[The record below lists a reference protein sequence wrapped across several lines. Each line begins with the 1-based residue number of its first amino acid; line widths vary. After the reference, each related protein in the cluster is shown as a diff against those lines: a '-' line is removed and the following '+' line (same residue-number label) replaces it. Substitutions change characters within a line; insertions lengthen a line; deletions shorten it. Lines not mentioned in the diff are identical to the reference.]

1 YCTATAG
8 GFIQTCLF
16 TVMCLFFV
24 PNLQE
29 AISNCA
35 SCQSGRL
42 AFERDLQAGIPSFI
56 LAERHGILLLP
67 GLDPLTAEE
76 IMAAALPG
84 LHNAGAQGFRSLR
97 PDPAYRELPLPVEPV
112 TARQRPR
119 KDGAPDRSGNQVNP
133 SFLTFPLETR
143 EFVYG
148 IRLKLS
154 CSSTSSSPA
163 LIRVRWG
170 SNDDSGEKNTEGQL
184 KSTWETEV
192 EPQAKKLT
200 VWVNEP
206 IKQFTVSLDAKSCSI
221 W

>member
-1 YCTATAG
+1 MVLRTAPATK
-8 GFIQTCLF
+8 
-16 TVMCLFFV
+16 
-24 PNLQE
+24 
-29 AISNCA
+29 
-35 SCQSGRL
+35 
-42 AFERDLQAGIPSFI
+42 
-56 LAERHGILLLP
+56 
-67 GLDPLTAEE
+67 LT
-76 IMAAALPG
+76 
-84 LHNAGAQGFRSLR
+84 
-97 PDPAYRELPLPVEPV
+97 
-112 TARQRPR
+112 
-119 KDGAPDRSGNQVNP
+119 P

-154 CSSTSSSPA
+154 CSSTSSYPA

-221 W
+221 WISEVALLVSQGDGNISPRH